1 MIKKTTLLSSFAIVL
16 SMGTMSAQSYEWV
29 SSTENN
35 TWQQS
40 KVKLQTNT
48 GRTPLLEVNGSE
60 NGTVFKAWGCTQHAS
75 TEATGNCSSTVVCS
89 RRRSEVY
96 NGTLLHECQRLRPR
110 LVQLR

>member
-48 GRTPLLEVNGSE
+48 GRTPLLEVNGISYSSI
-60 NGTVFKAWGCTQHAS
+60 TAS
-75 TEATGNCSSTVVCS
+75 
-89 RRRSEVY
+89 
-96 NGTLLHECQRLRPR
+96 L
-110 LVQLR
+110 

>member
-48 GRTPLLEVNGSE
+48 GRTPLLEVNGSRME
-60 NGTVFKAWGCTQHAS
+60 LSSRPVGRALMNLDGMHS
-75 TEATGNCSSTVVCS
+75 TCFHGSNRKLFFNSC
-89 RRRSEVY
+89 
-96 NGTLLHECQRLRPR
+96 LLPEEI
-110 LVQLR
+110 